1 MQATLARA
9 VILLLAVSSAAA
21 VKSAEETSTNPIQKI
36 IELLS
41 GLQAKIIADG
51 EAEEKQFNEYFEW
64 CDDATKEKGFEIK
77 TLKGEVEDL
86 TATIDKASSDI
97 STLSD
102 KIEELAASIATN
114 EADLKAATEIRDKER
129 ADFEAVEKEMMSD
142 VDALGRAIKI
152 LEKHA
157 SLLQTK
163 DGRTSAAMKELA
175 NTFSVLLQGNALSLQ
190 DKSSLTAFLQNAQ
203 SDKEGEAEEDKDMAE
218 ELGAPAPDVY
228 KSKSGGIVDVLEDM
242 LDKAET
248 QLSEARKEES
258 NAQHNYNLLKQSLSD
273 QIKFDKEEMEEAK
286 GNKAAA
292 EETKAT
298 AEGDLEATSADLAEA
313 EKVLKTISMECMT
326 AAHEHDVS
334 RQSRAEELKA
344 LATAKKIIQKM
355 TAGATAQSYD
365 FLQMSM
371 STEASSGLK
380 VHMGLKSRQDLA
392 NYEAVNVIKRVALA
406 TKSTALAQLASR
418 MEAAVH
424 VAQST
429 GDDPFAKVKGLIQD
443 MIEKLLKEAA
453 EEASHKA
460 WCDEEMSE
468 TKEKKEKLTTIVE
481 DLTVKIEKAE
491 ATIAKLKEEVAQL
504 QEELAALAKLQA
516 EMDKMRAEENETF
529 KIAEADLSQ
538 GLEGVRM
545 ALKVLRD
552 YYAKNEESFMQ
563 EKDFNAFMQQPKPP
577 AGHSKSSGAAGGI
590 IGMLEVA
597 ESDFAKNLAEA
608 RATEEQAQEE
618 YDKTTQENK
627 VAKTMKEQDVKYKNK
642 ERASLEKMVSEA
654 KEDLTGSQ
662 TELDAVLEYWDKLK
676 EQCIA
681 KPEPYEE
688 RKRRREAEIEGL
700 KEALSILEGEAFI
713 QTSTGTRSLRG
724 VRSHADA

>member
-163 DGRTSAAMKELA
+163 DGRTSAAMKQLVD
-175 NTFSVLLQGNALSLQ
+175 TFGVLLQGNALSVQ
-190 DKSSLTAFLQNAQ
+190 DKSSLTAFLQDTQA
-203 SDKEGEAEEDKDMAE
+203 DKDSDAEDDSMA
-218 ELGAPAPDVY
+218 ELGAPAPAVY

-273 QIKFDKEEMEEAK
+273 QIKFDKEEMAEAK
-286 GNKAAA
+286 GSKAAA

-313 EKVLKTISMECMT
+313 EKVLKTVSMECMT

-371 STEASSGLK
+371 STASGMK

-424 VAQST
+424 VAQRT

-468 TKEKKEKLTTIVE
+468 TKEKKDKLTTIVE
-481 DLTVKIEKAE
+481 DLTVKIEKAT
-491 ATIAKLKEEVAQL
+491 ATIQKLTEEVAGL
-504 QEELAALAKLQA
+504 QEELAALAKLQS
-516 EMDKMRAEENETF
+516 EMDKLRADEHETF
-529 KIAEADLSQ
+529 LVAEADLSQ

-552 YYAKNEESFMQ
+552 YYAKNDESFMQ
-563 EKDFNAFMQQPKPP
+563 EKDFDAFMQQPKPP
-577 AGHSKSSGAAGGI
+577 AGHSKSGGAAGGI

-608 RATEEQAQEE
+608 KATEEQAQEE

-627 VAKTMKEQDVKYKNK
+627 IAKTTKEQDVKYKNK
-642 ERASLEKMVSEA
+642 EKASLEKMVSEA

-688 RKRRREAEIEGL
+688 RKKRREAEIEGL

-713 QTSTGTRSLRG
+713 QTGSRNLRG
-724 VRSHADA
+724 VKSHFD